1 MLLKSHRVFTVGP
14 TAEIAVKAAVM
25 VEDAARTMWI
35 ALQMGQP
42 DEIPPQDVE
51 KLHQRY
57 TRVYGQQG

>member
-1 MLLKSHRVFTVGP
+1 
-14 TAEIAVKAAVM
+14 M

-42 DEIPPQDVE
+42 DEIPPQDVA

-57 TRVYGQQG
+57 TRVYGQQR